1 MEYYNQKKKEGGNG
15 MLQQRSV
22 ATVIILSIITCGIY
36 SLYWSYVTI
45 NALDEE
51 GGASNMSPVLQ
62 FVLMFFYVG
71 MVLFGI
77 NANANINAIR
87 ERRGLPTRD
96 NQVAW
101 LLLGL
106 FIPIVLVGI
115 VQNEINQLA
124 DA

>member
-1 MEYYNQKKKEGGNG
+1 

-51 GGASNMSPVLQ
+51 GGASNMSPILQ

-77 NANANINAIR
+77 NANANINSIR

-96 NQVAW
+96 NQIAW